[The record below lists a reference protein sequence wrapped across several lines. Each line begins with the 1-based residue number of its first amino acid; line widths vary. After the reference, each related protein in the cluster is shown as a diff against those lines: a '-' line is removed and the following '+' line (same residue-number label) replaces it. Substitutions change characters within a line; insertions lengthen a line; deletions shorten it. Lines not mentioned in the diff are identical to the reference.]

1 MCGNNYNDPSA
12 CGHWEGQSYGDEE
25 CNPTDK
31 MMCNICNDW
40 YMNCCHIV
48 GREYK
53 NIAYYF
59 YIESR
64 YDQMNSDVS
73 DLEKIGNDEI
83 VNKVAYEVSVSKM
96 ECLE

>member
-1 MCGNNYNDPSA
+1 
-12 CGHWEGQSYGDEE
+12 
-25 CNPTDK
+25 

-64 YDQMNSDVS
+64 YKQMNSDVS
-73 DLEKIGNDEI
+73 DLEK
-83 VNKVAYEVSVSKM
+83 
-96 ECLE
+96 